1 MTTGH
6 RLINPEELLPPKGFS
21 HVAVPLPGRLVFVA
35 GQTAHAPDGSI
46 ADTSM
51 AGQATA
57 ALANLAVALA
67 AAGAHTD
74 QLVSLQIFVT
84 DVAAY
89 RDALGPIGEAWR
101 EHLGTHYPAV
111 SLFGVTELFDPDASI
126 EIVATAVIPG
136 PT

>member
-1 MTTGH
+1 MATGH

-21 HVAVPLPGRLVFVA
+21 HVTVPLPGRLVFIA
-35 GQTAHAPDGSI
+35 GQTAHDADGNI
-46 ADTSM
+46 DDGSM
-51 AGQATA
+51 AGQAAA
-57 ALANLAVALA
+57 ALRNLATAVA
-67 AAGAHTD
+67 AAGARPD

-89 RDALGPIGEAWR
+89 RDGLGPIGEAWR
-101 EHLGTHYPAV
+101 EHLGAHYPAV
-111 SLFGVTELFDPDASI
+111 SLFGVTELFDPGASI